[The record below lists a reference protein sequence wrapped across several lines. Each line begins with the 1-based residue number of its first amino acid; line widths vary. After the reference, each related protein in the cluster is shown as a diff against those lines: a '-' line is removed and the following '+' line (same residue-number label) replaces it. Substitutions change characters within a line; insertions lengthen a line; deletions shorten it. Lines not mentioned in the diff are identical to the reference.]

1 MAVIFRELADNEVT
15 YNPVAIVRDGQ
26 IQGGA
31 DRLPDL
37 SLEQLSDESE
47 LVERFDGPYL
57 IAAQEPVT
65 EQIDADVDASPTD
78 KTHVT
83 SVRSADK
90 TPANK

>member
-1 MAVIFRELADNEVT
+1 MAVIFRELADNEVA
-15 YNPVAIVRDGQ
+15 YNPVAIVHDGQ
-26 IQGGA
+26 IQAGA

-37 SLEQLSDESE
+37 SLEDLSDESE

-65 EQIDADVDASPTD
+65 EDMDVDLDASSTS

-83 SVRSADK
+83 SVQSARK
-90 TPANK
+90 TPTDE